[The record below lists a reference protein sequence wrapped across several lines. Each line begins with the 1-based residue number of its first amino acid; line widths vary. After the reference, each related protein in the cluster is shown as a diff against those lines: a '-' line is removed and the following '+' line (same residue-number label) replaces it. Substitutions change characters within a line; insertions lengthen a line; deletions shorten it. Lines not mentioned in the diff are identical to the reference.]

1 MSSVARTRIELP
13 ADLQAFAEERVRAG
27 EYASVEEVVFDALEK
42 QRLAAL
48 RSALDEGIG
57 ELDAGLGEETSP
69 ADLIAEISTELGLD
83 S

>member
-1 MSSVARTRIELP
+1 MSNSARARIELP

-27 EYASVEEVVFDALEK
+27 EYASVEEVVIDAVEK

-48 RSALDEGIG
+48 RSALDEGIA
-57 ELDAGLGEETSP
+57 ELDAGRGETTSP
-69 ADLIAEISTELGLD
+69 ADLMDEVSAELGLD

>member
-1 MSSVARTRIELP
+1 MSSAARARIELP

-27 EYASVEEVVFDALEK
+27 EYASIEEVVFDAMQK

-48 RSALDEGIG
+48 RDALDEGIA
-57 ELDAGLGEETSP
+57 ELDAGHGEATSP
-69 ADLIAEISTELGLD
+69 AELMTEISAELGLD